1 MKKLFLSLI
10 AAVFF
15 TFAINNSLSA
25 QEKSPVKKDTT
36 QKKKMPPIPSPDP
49 TIPIPDTPAKPTVPE
64 KPSVPT
70 VPQEPNV
77 PEIPPPPL
85 PKAPETLTK

>member
-10 AAVFF
+10 ATAIF

-25 QEKSPVKKDTT
+25 QEKSPAKKDTT
-36 QKKKMPPIPSPDP
+36 QKKQMPPIPKPDP
-49 TIPIPDTPAKPTVPE
+49 TIPIPDTPTKPVIPE

-70 VPQEPNV
+70 DPKEPKV

-85 PKAPETLTK
+85 PKEPKTIAQ